1 MKPETK
7 GSEAPSSVRPMI
19 ILAGKPTAKMFI
31 CGTTRET
38 TPNAAS
44 VMISAMMTGAPIIT
58 PATKMP
64 EKADLRALDHRADRR
79 RREQRHRVEGRGRG
93 P

>member
-1 MKPETK
+1 
-7 GSEAPSSVRPMI
+7 MI

-44 VMISAMMTGAPIIT
+44 VMISAMMTGAPIMN
-58 PATKMP
+58 AGD
-64 EKADLRALDHRADRR
+64 EDARERDLRALDHRADAPASSSS
-79 RREQRHRVEGRGRG
+79 GTAS
-93 P
+93 

>member
-1 MKPETK
+1 
-7 GSEAPSSVRPMI
+7 MI
-19 ILAGKPTAKMFI
+19 ILAGKPTAKTFI

-58 PATKMP
+58 PATKIP
-64 EKADLRALDHRADRR
+64 ENAICAPSTIEPMAG
-79 RREQRHRVEGRGRG
+79 VASSGTAS
-93 P
+93 